1 VTSRNLLLR
10 DLTLSPEAPLAF
22 CLRLLLQQLMWT
34 GQPEEL
40 FELIGDDPR
49 AMDLVD
55 VRNVL
60 LRLGYGSRSETLQ
73 SWSQLNPNLLPS
85 LYLSLDNVPYVLSR
99 DSKGEIVAGNVA
111 GRVEPAS
118 LPSGGQLV
126 VLQER
131 YAVERVGL
139 IQQIAYRF
147 TNRISLLYG
156 ISFALALLA
165 LALPFYIRAIY
176 NVSIP
181 SNSIVSTAWI
191 FVGVLVLFG
200 LDWVLRQWRASQL
213 ALLSGR
219 IESLMGVSILEK
231 LFSLDYR
238 QIESVGRNGLFFRL
252 RNLESLLAYLQGPLA
267 LACLDFPF
275 IVIYLAAVALIAG
288 WLVMV
293 PIVLMIVTGIVVLF
307 LTRYYA
313 GAADL
318 TLSTGAGIGLAQQ
331 ELVSR
336 FLEVKTANIEWVWLQ
351 RLRGLS
357 AQSSMSSLVLNKQA
371 NRLQALLSTMSQ
383 LAGVLTLS
391 LGAWMV
397 IGSSRQDPAAMGSLI
412 AAMFFVWRIF
422 TPFQLLMNALLRYAN
437 MNSQY
442 QQLQQFL
449 RLRGSGSNTSR
460 NAPSLSSTPRLRGN
474 VILDSAACR
483 LGNDG
488 GLALSRVSLSVAPG
502 QILAVTGAAGAGK
515 SVSLKVI
522 DQLYPLLTGTMLFD
536 GNDYRQFST
545 EGLQRNIAYLMP
557 SVELLPGTIWS
568 NLTAMNP
575 DATVEGVR
583 RVCQQLGILELLE
596 SLPEGLYT
604 PLSKDISYQ
613 IPFGMRKLIALA
625 QAVIKDTPILLLDD
639 ISQGLAPDQ
648 FQRVLDVL
656 PSLRRCAFSGQE
668 RSVILSTDNKALLEL
683 ADRLCILDKGVTAFQ
698 GTAEELRAQMQQRTA
713 A

>member
-1 VTSRNLLLR
+1 MTSRNSLLR

-49 AMDLVD
+49 TMDLVD

-85 LYLSLDNVPYVLSR
+85 LYLAPDNMPYVLSR
-99 DSKGEIVAGNVA
+99 DSKGEIMAGHVG
-111 GRVEPAS
+111 GRVDPTD

-126 VLQER
+126 VLQEH
-131 YAVERVGL
+131 YAIERVGL
-139 IQQIAYRF
+139 LQQIAYRF
-147 TNRISLLYG
+147 TNRISLLYA

-165 LALPFYIRAIY
+165 LTLPLYIRAIY
-176 NVSIP
+176 NISIP
-181 SNSIVSTAWI
+181 SNSVASTIWI
-191 FVGVLVLFG
+191 FIGVLVLFG

-219 IESLMGVSILEK
+219 IESLMGVSIVEK

-238 QIESVGRNGLFFRL
+238 QIESVGRNGLYFRL
-252 RNLESLLAYLQGPLA
+252 RNLESLLGYLQGPLA

-275 IVIYLAAVALIAG
+275 IVIYLAAVFMIAG
-288 WLVMV
+288 GLVII
-293 PIVLMIVTGIVVLF
+293 PIVLMVITAVVVLF
-307 LTRYYA
+307 LTSYYA
-313 GAADL
+313 GAANL
-318 TLSTGAGIGLAQQ
+318 TQTTGTGISLAQQ

-357 AQSSMSSLVLNKQA
+357 AQSSMSSLALNRQA

-397 IGSSRQDPAAMGSLI
+397 IGNSRPDPTAMGSLI

-422 TPFQLLMNALLRYAN
+422 TPFQQMMNALLRYAD
-437 MNSQY
+437 MTRQY
-442 QQLQQFL
+442 RQLEQFL
-449 RLRGSGSNTSR
+449 RLRSSGNANAGS
-460 NAPSLSSTPRLRGN
+460 SSSILRLRGN

-483 LGNDG
+483 LSNDS
-488 GLALSRVSLSVAPG
+488 GLALSRVSLSVSPG
-502 QILAVTGAAGAGK
+502 QILAVTGTAGSGK
-515 SVSLKVI
+515 SVTLKLI
-522 DQLYPLLTGTMLFD
+522 DQLYALTAGTLLFD

-545 EGLQRNIAYLMP
+545 EALQRNIAYLMP
-557 SVELLPGTIWS
+557 SLELLPGTIWS

-583 RVCQQLGILELLE
+583 CLCEDLGILELLE
-596 SLPEGLYT
+596 ALPDGLNT
-604 PLSKDISYQ
+604 PLSKEISHH
-613 IPFGMRKLIALA
+613 IPFGVRKLIALA

-648 FQRVLDVL
+648 FQCVLEVL
-656 PSLRRCAFSGQE
+656 PSLRYCLFSGQE
-668 RSVILSTDNKALLEL
+668 RSVVLSTDNKALLEL

-698 GTAEELRAQMQQRTA
+698 GTAAELRAQMQQRSVA
-713 A
+713 